1 MKILYFDCFSGIS
14 GDMTV
19 AALLD
24 LGLSFD
30 YLKEQLRKLNL
41 TGYDLGQSP
50 TERHKISAVKFD
62 VLIENNK
69 SHRHLNDILSIID
82 AADLPEKVK
91 DISRRVFRKLA
102 EAEARVHST
111 TPEKVHFHEVG
122 GIDAIIDI
130 VGSAI
135 GIAHFSPDLILSSA
149 LPLGRGIARSEHGM
163 IPIPAPATMEILKG
177 FPVRREEYEG
187 ERVTPTGA
195 AILTT
200 LLELY
205 GAQGAGPEFTPLRV
219 SYGAGNMDFP
229 DRPNL
234 LRLILGEV
242 RADNSPGPEVIEV
255 IETNIDDMNPQIYD
269 HLLGRLYSAGAAE
282 VFITPVIMKKSRPGN
297 LLTVLCKKDLVDKL
311 GDIIFRETS
320 TAGIRFRSEK
330 RRILDRETR
339 IVETEYGPIQ
349 VKILK
354 TKDGIKIQPEYD
366 GCSEAATRCKAPL
379 LKVMEAARTL
389 AGKLEGI
396 KE

>member
-1 MKILYFDCFSGIS
+1 MNILYFDCFSGIS

-24 LGLSFD
+24 LGLPFD
-30 YLKEQLRKLNL
+30 YLKEQLLKLNL
-41 TGYDLGQSP
+41 SGYALSQSP
-50 TERHKISAVKFD
+50 AEKHKISAVKFN
-62 VLIENNK
+62 VLIENDK

-102 EAEARVHST
+102 EAEAKVHNT
-111 TPEKVHFHEVG
+111 APEKVHFHEVG
-122 GIDAIIDI
+122 GVDAIIDI

-135 GIAHFSPDLILSSA
+135 GITYFSPDLIFSSA
-149 LPLGRGIARSEHGM
+149 FPLGRGIVRSEHGM
-163 IPIPAPATMEILKG
+163 IPIPAPATVEILRG
-177 FPVRREEYEG
+177 FPVRREEHEG

-200 LLELY
+200 LLELF
-205 GAQGAGPEFTPLRV
+205 GTPEVAPEFTPLRV
-219 SYGAGNMDFP
+219 GYGAGAMDFP

-242 RADNSPGPEVIEV
+242 EVDNFSVPETIEV
-255 IETNIDDMNPQIYD
+255 LETNIDDMNPQVYD
-269 HLLGRLYSAGAAE
+269 YLLRRLYSAGAAE
-282 VFITPVIMKKSRPGN
+282 VFIAPIIMKKSRPGN

-311 GDIIFRETS
+311 SDIIFRETS

-330 RRILDRETR
+330 RKILDREIKT
-339 IVETEYGPIQ
+339 VETDYGPIQ

-354 TKDGIKIQPEYD
+354 IKDGIKIQPEYD
-366 GCSEAATRCKAPL
+366 DCSEAAMRCKAPL

-396 KE
+396 K